1 MGWGQVRAECRE
13 RLKGFDQTAYLIT
26 SVQYQYGEP
35 EPVKINFATL
45 EKISPEDKK
54 KIDQKV
60 SETTVI
66 G

>member
-1 MGWGQVRAECRE
+1 
-13 RLKGFDQTAYLIT
+13 LIT

>member
-1 MGWGQVRAECRE
+1 
-13 RLKGFDQTAYLIT
+13 LIT
-26 SVQYQYGEP
+26 SVQYLYGQP
-35 EPVKINFATL
+35 EPVKISFATL

-60 SETTVI
+60 SETIVI